1 MSLAALVAIVALCA
15 AVTTAVF
22 VRVAPRFGLVD
33 VPNARSSHA
42 VPVPRGGGVALLV
55 GAAIGVVVARP
66 FDTGGVSPAALAV
79 GAGALL
85 VALVGL
91 ADDRY
96 GLSPLP
102 KLLAQVA
109 AAVLVVAA
117 VGGLERLPLP
127 APLDV
132 ALGPLGAALGV
143 LWIVAVVNFY
153 NFMDGID
160 GIASLQ
166 GAVTGTGLALAAWSA
181 PAALL
186 GGALAGGCLG
196 FLLHNWSPA
205 RVFLGDVGSGMLGFA
220 CAAAPFLAVPAE
232 RPAATLF
239 VALSLWLFLADA
251 AWTLGARV
259 VRGARWHEAHRE
271 HAYQRLVMAGWSHPR
286 VAALV
291 GAGSALL
298 TALALAAW
306 RSGMPALWWS
316 ALAVAVAL
324 AAAEIAGARRAA
336 SRPAGGG
343 AARVSA

>member
-15 AVTTAVF
+15 AVATAAF
-22 VRVAPRFGLVD
+22 VRVAPRLGLVD

-42 VPVPRGGGVALLV
+42 VPVPRGGGVALLA
-55 GAAIGVVVARP
+55 GAAIGVAVARP
-66 FDTGGVSPAALAV
+66 FDPGGVSPAALAV

-91 ADDRY
+91 VDDRY
-96 GLSPLP
+96 GLPPLP

-109 AAVLVVAA
+109 AAVIVVAA
-117 VGGLERLPLP
+117 VGGLQQLPLP

-132 ALGPLGAALGV
+132 ALGPLGSALGV

-160 GIASLQ
+160 GIAGVQ
-166 GAVTGTGLALAAWSA
+166 GAVAGAGIALAAWSP
-181 PAALL
+181 PAAVL
-186 GGALAGGCLG
+186 GGVLAGGCLG

-205 RVFLGDVGSGMLGFA
+205 RVFLGDVGSGALGFA
-220 CAAAPFLAVPAE
+220 FGAAPFLAPPAE

-271 HAYQRLVMAGWSHPR
+271 HAYQRLVVAGWSHAG

-306 RSGMPALWWS
+306 RRGTAALWWS

-324 AAAEIAGARRAA
+324 AAAELALARRAA
-336 SRPAGGG
+336 ARPPG
-343 AARVSA
+343 AAAERTA